1 MLTTLPFAIQEAPL
15 MVFCTVML
23 VLLSAVTVPIKSPMV
38 SKAPEGVPTRGVVVA
53 VKAFACVK
61 STATVAAV
69 GVVMALLR
77 LTSRPIH
84 EVWPPLRVSFIG
96 MLTVVAAAPESG
108 QTAPTPHAVFIS
120 DKEAYTKTPL
130 EAAKVTL

>member
-1 MLTTLPFAIQEAPL
+1 

-53 VKAFACVK
+53 VKVFACVK

-84 EVWPPLRVSFIG
+84 EVWPPFRVSFTG
-96 MLTVVAAAPESG
+96 MLTVVAAPPESR
-108 QTAPTPHAVFIS
+108 QTAPTAHVEFS
-120 DKEAYTKTPL
+120 TDEEALTKTPP
-130 EAAKVTL
+130 EVAKVTLMAV